1 MPTLAKI
8 LEALTFIVEEDTSQP
23 VTADVIIRAG
33 AIAIV
38 LERLRDLLAS
48 GDVALLSRIDREAAL
63 TNAVAAGMAQGSTD
77 HDYNGEALEAKA
89 IALLQLEP
97 NP

>member
-23 VTADVIIRAG
+23 VTTDVLIRAG

-48 GDVALLSRIDREAAL
+48 GDVALLSRADRERAV
-63 TNAVAAGMAQGSTD
+63 TNAVAAGLAQGSAD
-77 HDYNGEALEAKA
+77 HDYNGPALEALA
-89 IALLQLEP
+89 RTLLHLEP
-97 NP
+97 R